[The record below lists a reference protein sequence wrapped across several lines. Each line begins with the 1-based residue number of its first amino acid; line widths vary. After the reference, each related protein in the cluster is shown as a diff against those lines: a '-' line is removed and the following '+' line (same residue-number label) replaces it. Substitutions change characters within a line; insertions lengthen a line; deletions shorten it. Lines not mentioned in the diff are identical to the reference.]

1 MKYYGFEHIY
11 HEYSKEVKA
20 TKENERDLEK
30 MRAKFVEIVKLVGI
44 NDNLL
49 CKHKDEK
56 TGEMVSLSNARSYC
70 FPETI
75 CSFCVE
81 IIAQYTSSNFKAL
94 RKRQYTNVAID
105 KLDFLIEGFVQ
116 YLTDLGYDDAIIA
129 EERFKMDERLKYHF
143 SVLLYELNEEYKALV
158 KNVENCN
165 SETELYYADKALLSM
180 YIIEKV
186 KQCYAYIDSVYS
198 NYKELRLAEIDN
210 YALENSEKYGG
221 TEALTDISQSAL
233 LAEALE
239 HDKEYQNL
247 LNKQIEIIATT
258 DFLKKLETPY
268 NKNNKRLNEIRGE
281 HIREL
286 FGDAFQEIGQVND
299 FIPSTSISM
308 LYDAVVLAD
317 EGEEEKAK
325 SGENGLTEEQRKGLM
340 DEIAKHFPE
349 LVQLPGVEQIE
360 RKIRKKGAI
369 KFPCCP
375 KEEITVFEGADG
387 CIINKCPRCSKQIKF
402 NLGDMTADV
411 YEIPKGHVE
420 LS

>member
-94 RKRQYTNVAID
+94 RKRQYTNVEID

-129 EERFKMDERLKYHF
+129 EERFKMDKRLKYHLSLF
-143 SVLLYELNEEYKALV
+143 LYELNEEYKALV
-158 KNVENCN
+158 KNVEDCN
-165 SETELYYADKALLSM
+165 SETELYYADKVLLSM

-198 NYKELRLAEIDN
+198 NYKELRLVEIDN

-221 TEALTDISQSAL
+221 GGTEASMDIFQSAL

-239 HDKEYQNL
+239 YDKEYQNL

-268 NKNNKRLNEIRGE
+268 KK
-281 HIREL
+281 
-286 FGDAFQEIGQVND
+286 
-299 FIPSTSISM
+299 TIS
-308 LYDAVVLAD
+308 
-317 EGEEEKAK
+317 
-325 SGENGLTEEQRKGLM
+325 GLM
-340 DEIAKHFPE
+340 
-349 LVQLPGVEQIE
+349 
-360 RKIRKKGAI
+360 RY
-369 KFPCCP
+369 
-375 KEEITVFEGADG
+375 EENI
-387 CIINKCPRCSKQIKF
+387 
-402 NLGDMTADV
+402 
-411 YEIPKGHVE
+411 
-420 LS
+420 

>member
-1 MKYYGFEHIY
+1 MEYYGFEHIF
-11 HEYSKEVKA
+11 HKYSEKVKA
-20 TKENERDLEK
+20 TKAEEHDLGKIRD
-30 MRAKFVEIVKLVGI
+30 KFVEIVKLVGI

-49 CKHKDEK
+49 CKHKDKK
-56 TGEMVSLSNARSYC
+56 TGKMVSLNNSRSFC

-94 RKRQYTNVAID
+94 RKRQYTNVEID
-105 KLDFLIEGFVQ
+105 KLGYLIEKFVQ
-116 YLTDLGYDDAIIA
+116 YLTDLGYDDATIA
-129 EERFKMDERLKYHF
+129 EERFKMDKRLKYHLSLF
-143 SVLLYELNEEYKALV
+143 LYELNEEYKALV
-158 KNVENCN
+158 KNVEDCN

-198 NYKELRLAEIDN
+198 NYKELRLAEIDK
-210 YALENSEKYGG
+210 YAWENSENYRE
-221 TEALTDISQSAL
+221 TEALTDIFQSAL

-239 HDKEYQNL
+239 HDKEYRNL
-247 LNKQIEIIATT
+247 FNKQIEIIATT

-268 NKNNKRLNEIRGE
+268 NKNNKRLSEIKGE

-286 FGDAFQEIGQVND
+286 FGDVFQEIKQIND
-299 FIPSTSISM
+299 FIPSTPISM
-308 LYDAVVLAD
+308 LYNAVVLAD
-317 EGEEEKAK
+317 EGEEEEAK
-325 SGENGLTEEQRKGLM
+325 LGENGLTEEQRKRLM
-340 DEIAKHFPE
+340 DEIPKLFPE
-349 LVQLPGVEQIE
+349 LVQLPSIEQIE

-411 YEIPKGHVE
+411 YEISKGHVE